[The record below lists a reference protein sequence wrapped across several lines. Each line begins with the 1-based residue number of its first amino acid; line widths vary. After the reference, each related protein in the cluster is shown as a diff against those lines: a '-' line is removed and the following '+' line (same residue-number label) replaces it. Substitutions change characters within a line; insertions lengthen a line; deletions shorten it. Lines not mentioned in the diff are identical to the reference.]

1 MIHTSAPG
9 KLMLFGEHSVV
20 YGNPCIAC
28 AIDRRLDVYLKESCS
43 GIVLNCMGKRDTY
56 PSDKF
61 NFLSKVIEKFIER
74 YGRQDFEISTTTLG
88 KGLGSSSATVVAGIK
103 ALDTFYGSMMS
114 KEEIFDLGFDV
125 VKEVQGLSSGY
136 DIAVAVYGGVIFYEK
151 GKTRMLENDVNDIDL
166 IAINT
171 GIHSSTVEIVN
182 EIKEKK
188 QNNEEIIEG
197 IFKTI
202 SEIVKRAEIS
212 IKNKNRKELG
222 VLMKM
227 NHGLL
232 NAIGLSN
239 IEIENLINEIEDYTY
254 GAKISGAGRG
264 DYIIAICKEGK
275 KEELIEILRKQKIE
289 AFEIKP
295 TEGVKLHEI

>member
-28 AIDRRLDVYLKESCS
+28 AVNRRLDVYLKESEE

-56 PSDKF
+56 PSSKF
-61 NFLSKVIEKFIER
+61 DFLSKVIEKFTEK
-74 YGRQDFEISTTTLG
+74 YGQRDFEISTTTLG
-88 KGLGSSSATVVAGIK
+88 KGLGSSSATVAAGIK
-103 ALDTFYGSMMS
+103 ALDAFYGSMMS
-114 KEEIFDLGFDV
+114 KEEIFDLGYTV
-125 VKEVQGLSSGY
+125 VKEVQGPSSGY
-136 DIAVAVYGGVIFYEK
+136 DIAAAVHGGVIFYEK
-151 GKTRMLENDVNDIDL
+151 GKTRMLENEIDL
-166 IAINT
+166 IAVNT
-171 GIHSSTVEIVN
+171 GIYSSTIGIVN

-202 SEIVKRAEIS
+202 SKIVKKAETS
-212 IKNKNRKELG
+212 IKNKNREELG
-222 VLMKM
+222 ALMKM

-232 NAIGLSN
+232 NGMGLSN
-239 IEIENLINEIEDYTY
+239 IEIENLINEIKDYTY

-264 DYIIAICKEGK
+264 DYIIAVCREGK
-275 KEELIEILRKQKIE
+275 KEELIEMLREQKTE

-295 TEGVKLHEI
+295 TEGAKLHEI